1 MTRTGWPRA
10 VIFDFY
16 GTLARWQVSH
26 VSNYVSVFA
35 KHGYVLPHSVLDDYF
50 ARYDGVDHVDHSM
63 NEETYEAWVRL
74 RLRDLAEA
82 CDVPVGEYDVIIE
95 ALRVSDTG
103 PMCAYPEAADTLR
116 TLRDEGIGVGV
127 CSNWGWHL
135 QPYLADVDLLELVD
149 SSVTSARAGVR
160 KPHRSI
166 YEQSAR
172 ELGVDVS
179 DAVFVGDSWVPDVE
193 GPRRIG
199 MEAVHLWRLDE
210 REGMTPPPLTDGVN
224 RIADLSE
231 LVELLSSMG

>member
-1 MTRTGWPRA
+1 MRRTEWPQA

-35 KHGYVLPHSVLDDYF
+35 DHGYELPHTVLDDYF
-50 ARYDGVDHVDHSM
+50 ARYDGVDHVAHSV

-82 CDVPVGEYDVIIE
+82 CDVSLGEYDVIIE

-103 PMCAYPEAADTLR
+103 PMCAYPEAAGTLQA
-116 TLRDEGIGVGV
+116 LRDEGIRVGV

-135 QPYLADVDLLELVD
+135 DPYLADVDLLHLVD

-166 YEQSAR
+166 YEQSVGA
-172 ELGVDVS
+172 LGVDLN
-179 DAVFVGDSWVPDVE
+179 DAVFVGDSWIPDVV
-193 GPRRIG
+193 GPRQIG
-199 MEAVHLWRLDE
+199 MEAVHLWRPDE
-210 REGMTPPPLTDGVN
+210 REGMAPPPLADGVS
-224 RIADLSE
+224 RVDDLSQ
-231 LVELLSSMG
+231 LVALFNSRG